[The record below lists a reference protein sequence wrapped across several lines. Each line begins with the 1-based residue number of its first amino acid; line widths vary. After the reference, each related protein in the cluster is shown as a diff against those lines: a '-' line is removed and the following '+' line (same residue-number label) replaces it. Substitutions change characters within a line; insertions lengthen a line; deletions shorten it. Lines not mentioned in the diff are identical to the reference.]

1 MQPIISQPIGLSY
14 PQMHSSIGYFN
25 PVSVLSSQ
33 GILGVSSHCSFNS
46 LTSYLS

>member
-14 PQMHSSIGYFN
+14 PQMHSSIGFFS

-33 GILGVSSHCSFNS
+33 GMLGVSSHCSFNS
-46 LTSYLS
+46 VLSNMS